1 MGVEKDVGPIGK
13 FFTPIVRCKLNE
25 NMINNGLSSFAL
37 IARVDMM
44 LVHLFFFFFQI
55 AFK

>member
-13 FFTPIVRCKLNE
+13 FFTPIVRCKLDE

-44 LVHLFFFFFQI
+44 LVHLFFFFQI